1 MVIPAIDDNLTRSD
15 TYELPK
21 TCPCCGEP
29 LEIRLAETA
38 HFLWCTN
45 KECPAKQVRK
55 FSYFVS
61 RPAMNILGLSDKIL
75 EKFLSLG
82 LIKDFS
88 DIYELSMHK
97 DQIVSLDGFGEKSYL
112 KLIDAIEKAKTLS
125 FLIL

>member
-1 MVIPAIDDNLTRSD
+1 
-15 TYELPK
+15 
-21 TCPCCGEP
+21 
-29 LEIRLAETA
+29 
-38 HFLWCTN
+38 
-45 KECPAKQVRK
+45 
-55 FSYFVS
+55 
-61 RPAMNILGLSDKIL
+61 MNILGLSDKIL